1 MKRKITKGLIYIF
14 IGLLTL
20 ILSILVN
27 KYVDISDIYIIMMM
41 FISLLIEIFG
51 LISIIKDKNY

>member
-27 KYVDISDIYIIMMM
+27 KYVDISDIYIIIMM

-51 LISIIKDKNY
+51 LILIIKDKNY